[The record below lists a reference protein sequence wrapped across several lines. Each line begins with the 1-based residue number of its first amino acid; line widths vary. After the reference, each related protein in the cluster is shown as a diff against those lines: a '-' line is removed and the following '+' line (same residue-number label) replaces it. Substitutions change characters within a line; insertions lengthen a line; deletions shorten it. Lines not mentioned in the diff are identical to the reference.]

1 MIIKQSKQVKV
12 ENIHALC
19 KYLEYGAPKLRE
31 QVQAAGLDAD
41 ALKAGRVK
49 FSFTGNLQADELN
62 KQAIQEMELTA
73 DANRRAK
80 GNRFLHL
87 IVSLRQDENLE
98 RDQWQ
103 HIARRAA
110 GKLGLEEHQYFG
122 VVHKDTDNE
131 HLHLIINLI
140 SPQTYKI
147 NTLAY
152 SHRKLQELAA
162 DLEQELQLKQD
173 NHQTVKNEAQR
184 SAETV
189 ERTTAQQAFYSY
201 AAQYTAQ
208 LQAAQSWQELHAL
221 LQLHGMKLKRKG
233 PGLVLYTVFA
243 GKEYAVKASAL
254 DRELSFSQLTA
265 RLGPYTA
272 ALPTDIEP
280 VSVFTAQPVTADP
293 DGQQTKRYQAFLEQ
307 KRLHKAERSA
317 ELTKAESQK
326 QQALSALKEQ
336 RTAARELL
344 AQIRRS
350 DPQRAA
356 DEQAK
361 MSQLFAAKA
370 KAIKH
375 EYAAARKAEISK
387 TAEQSYLDYL
397 KDVNEE
403 YEGALR
409 RELLQRLQRTPHR
422 GNILTGA
429 ISMRVTVKRLTYFQL
444 VKRTGKGQDL
454 YLSQYAHG
462 EQIRD
467 DLTQIKISRNPS
479 FITVLDAF
487 TLAKQRF
494 ADGTI
499 TVEGAAQYQRLCAVA
514 AAQLGI
520 KIRCSDPAVQNF
532 YITKKEQ
539 QHGKLR
545 NFSKPVKPIRSRRER
560 FAGSAAFRAEPFS
573 RDYEYAFKLTE
584 PGQRTEYERG
594 EQLQQTSGQTARQS
608 ADGENN
614 LTYPYQA
621 DHQRRA
627 GGPLAARK
635 LHLHAVP
642 GSSMAAGRQNGDVS
656 VHPAAS
662 AVMEQSKQPDVLQG
676 VRRAAAGEGAAR
688 EGSAGRGL
696 DALQNYL
703 AERNVKRALG
713 LAVLEHRLWQQES
726 GTFTYRGQRKLGGKV
741 YALLEKDQIIYVRA
755 IEDYAQRRLKQ
766 RGMKVFISKHGRL
779 EVVNSKKRKR

>member
-12 ENIHALC
+12 ENIYTLGA
-19 KYLEYGAPKLRE
+19 YLEYGAPKMRE
-31 QVQAAGLDAD
+31 QAQAAGLDAA

-62 KQAIQEMELTA
+62 KQAVQEMELTA

-80 GNRFLHL
+80 GNKFLHL
-87 IVSLRQDENLE
+87 IVSLRQDEHLTPE
-98 RDQWQ
+98 QWQ

-110 GKLGLEEHQYFG
+110 GKLGLENHQYCG

-147 NTLAY
+147 NTLSY
-152 SHRKLQELAA
+152 SHRKLQELAV
-162 DLEQELQLKQD
+162 DLEKELQLKQD
-173 NHQTVKNEAQR
+173 NHQTVKTEAQR

-208 LQAAQSWQELHAL
+208 LKAAQSWRELHAL
-221 LQLHGMKLKRKG
+221 LQRHGMKLKRKG
-233 PGLVLYTVFA
+233 QGLVIYTVFA
-243 GKEYAVKASAL
+243 DREYAVKASAL
-254 DRELSFSQLTA
+254 DRQLSFSKLSE
-265 RLGPYTA
+265 RLGPYTE
-272 ALPTDIEP
+272 ALPAEAEP

-293 DGQQTKRYQAFLEQ
+293 DGQQAERYQAFLQQ
-307 KRLHKAERSA
+307 KRLNKAERSA

-326 QQALSALKEQ
+326 QLALTALKEQ
-336 RTAARELL
+336 RAAARRLIAE
-344 AQIRRS
+344 IRKS
-350 DPQRAA
+350 EPARAA
-356 DEQAK
+356 AEQEDLG
-361 MSQLFAAKA
+361 QLFAAKA
-370 KAIKH
+370 AEIRQ
-375 EYAAARKAEISK
+375 EYIAAKRAEISR

-397 KDVNEE
+397 KDVNEK

-409 RELLQRLQRTPHR
+409 RELLQRLQRTPQP
-422 GNILTGA
+422 GNILTGTV
-429 ISMRVTVKRLTYFQL
+429 SMHVTVKHLTYFQL
-444 VKRTGKGQDL
+444 IKRTGKGQDL
-454 YLSQYAHG
+454 YLSQYAYG

-467 DLTQIKISRNPS
+467 DLTQIRVSRDPS

-494 ADGTI
+494 ADGII
-499 TVEGAAQYQRLCAVA
+499 TVAGAAQYQLLCAAA

-520 KIRCSDPAVQNF
+520 KICCSDPEAQNF
-532 YITKKEQ
+532 YIQRKEQ
-539 QHGKLR
+539 QHGKIR
-545 NFSKPVKPIRSRRER
+545 NFSKSIKPIRSRAER
-560 FAGSAAFRAEPFS
+560 FARADAAQGEPFC
-573 RDYEYAFKLTE
+573 REYEYAFKRAE
-584 PGQRTEYERG
+584 PGQRTAGGRG
-594 EQLQQTSGQTARQS
+594 EQLQQTPGQTAPQS
-608 ADGENN
+608 AGGENN
-614 LTYPYQA
+614 LTYPHQA

-627 GGPLAARK
+627 GGALAAGK

-642 GSSMAAGRQNGDVS
+642 GGGMAAGGQNSDVP
-656 VHPAAS
+656 VHSAAP
-662 AVMEQSKQPDVLQG
+662 AVMEQSKQPDVLQR
-676 VRRAAAGEGAAR
+676 VRRAAAGAGAAR

-696 DALQNYL
+696 DALQVYL

-713 LAVLEHRLWQQES
+713 LDVPEHRLWQQES
-726 GTFTYRGQRKLGGKV
+726 GTFTFRGQRKLGGKV